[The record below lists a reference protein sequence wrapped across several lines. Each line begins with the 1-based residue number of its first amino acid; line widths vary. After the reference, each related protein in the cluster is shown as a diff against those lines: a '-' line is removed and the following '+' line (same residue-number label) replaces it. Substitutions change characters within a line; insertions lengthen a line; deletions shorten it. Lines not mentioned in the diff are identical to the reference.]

1 MRYENE
7 ALLAVF
13 LLVALV
19 LVLLVL
25 IVALILVVALV
36 LVTVVLAVIVVLHE
50 IASFRPIGYRH
61 ILDNCAG
68 KYAFIIKRKKLL
80 TNAGAAGKLNQQNK
94 EG

>member
-50 IASFRPIGYRH
+50 IASFRPIGYRR
-61 ILDNCAG
+61 ILNRYAG
-68 KYAFIIKRKKLL
+68 KYAFFHKKKK
-80 TNAGAAGKLNQQNK
+80 TIDKCGDGW
-94 EG
+94 